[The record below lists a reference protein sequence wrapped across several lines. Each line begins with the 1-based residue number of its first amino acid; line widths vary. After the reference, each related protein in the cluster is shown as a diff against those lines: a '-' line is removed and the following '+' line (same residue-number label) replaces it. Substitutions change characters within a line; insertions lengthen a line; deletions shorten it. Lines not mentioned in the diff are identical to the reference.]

1 MVVEEDQEGASA
13 RLVNVITWH
22 DLRSKQAVSLSQ
34 RVCQVFQG
42 DDMEA
47 CEASPNACG
56 TGHSARASIQACVPK
71 MALALASL
79 APTKEAIKSLVLV
92 LFILDLATLYKALE
106 VSEKLHK

>member
-1 MVVEEDQEGASA
+1 
-13 RLVNVITWH
+13 
-22 DLRSKQAVSLSQ
+22 
-34 RVCQVFQG
+34 
-42 DDMEA
+42 
-47 CEASPNACG
+47 
-56 TGHSARASIQACVPK
+56 